1 MSEELFGSKKRP
13 FEVPKDYFEDFEQR
27 LMKKIEAENA
37 GNAGDD
43 TVASVISVIKP
54 WLAMAAS
61 FMVIALLYY
70 QVPKIF
76 SGDAELADKDTLEEG
91 FINSLAFMV
100 DEEDINEMIVAQDSD
115 FVFPPDS
122 VFFGT
127 FTEEEL
133 AAITYF
139 E

>member
-1 MSEELFGSKKRP
+1 MSEELFGNKKCP
-13 FEVPKDYFEDFEQR
+13 FEVPENYFEDFEQR
-27 LMKKIEAENA
+27 LMKKMEAENA
-37 GNAGDD
+37 GTSGDD
-43 TVASVISVIKP
+43 TVSSVISVIKP

-61 FMVIALLYY
+61 FLIIAMLYY
-70 QVPKIF
+70 QVPKMF
-76 SGDAELADKDTLEEG
+76 SSDTELANEDIINDS
-91 FINSLAFMV
+91 FINSLAFIV
-100 DEEDINEMIVAQDSD
+100 DENEINQMILAEDSD

-122 VFFGT
+122 VLFGT

>member
-1 MSEELFGSKKRP
+1 MSEELFGNKKRP
-13 FEVPKDYFEDFEQR
+13 FEVPENYFEEFEQR
-27 LMKKIEAENA
+27 LLKKMEAETTEVP
-37 GNAGDD
+37 GDD
-43 TVASVISVIKP
+43 TVASIISVIKP

-61 FMVIALLYY
+61 FLVIALLYY
-70 QVPKIF
+70 QVPKLF
-76 SGDAELADKDTLEEG
+76 SPDSKLAGQEAINDS
-91 FINSLAFMV
+91 FINSLAFIV
-100 DEEDINEMIVAQDSD
+100 DENAINEMIIAEDSD